1 MVFRFSNQISL
12 TTLENFLCIVLKI
25 VKKVQS
31 NFHSVETFFFGEMIN
46 LEK

>member
-12 TTLENFLCIVLKI
+12 TLENFLCIVLKI